1 MLMVLSVTGAVAL
14 AASEPPVAVRDLPA
28 GRYALEI
35 VLATRTR
42 VPVLGAAEGRTTSA
56 VLVEVEPLEGE
67 RTGPE
72 AGASGLQ
79 RWWLT
84 TCDVT
89 VEGERGPGRVVVPDA
104 FVSAHGT
111 RPATAELLVGD
122 DGLLAREQAPPGR
135 WVEGS
140 PIWRIDLGA
149 QAVGWDPTLRSTVPR
164 RDRDIGVVD
173 WEGDGRPGGTI
184 RLEEIPMFRSV
195 EIHVAQVAHLRL
207 WGTRPEEGDPG
218 GHESPALVGR
228 VEVLALEQRT
238 LSASVPLFAAS
249 LRVEPDE
256 AASSFRLMPL
266 GPDADCPQVN
276 TVLLNG
282 EAK

>member
-1 MLMVLSVTGAVAL
+1 MLTVLAVTGAVAL
-14 AASEPPVAVRDLPA
+14 AASEPPVRELPA
-28 GRYALEI
+28 GRYAMEI

-56 VLVEVEPLEGE
+56 VLVEVEPREGDGA
-67 RTGPE
+67 GPDV
-72 AGASGLQ
+72 GASGSQ

-104 FVSAHGT
+104 FIRAHGT
-111 RPATAELLVGD
+111 RPATAELLGGD
-122 DGLLAREQAPPGR
+122 DGVLAREQAPSGR
-135 WVEGS
+135 EVEGS
-140 PIWRIDLGA
+140 PTWRIDLGA

-184 RLEEIPMFRSV
+184 RLEDIPVFQRV

-207 WGTRPEEGDPG
+207 WGTRPEGDAPG
-218 GHESPALVGR
+218 GDDPPALVGR

-256 AASSFRLMPL
+256 STSTFRLLPL
-266 GPDADCPQVN
+266 GPDADCRQVN
-276 TVLLNG
+276 AALSMVGT
-282 EAK
+282 K